1 MRVCCRCATR
11 LRVLR
16 LARSG
21 IKKSLAERGS
31 CRINRGQGVP
41 GAVPGA
47 AVAAV
52 GVAEEVPLQG
62 VEAAEVE
69 VPQAA
74 GAAAGAPRRSA
85 PAVRRKARS
94 G

>member
-1 MRVCCRCATR
+1 M
-11 LRVLR
+11 RVLR

-47 AVAAV
+47 AEAAV

-62 VEAAEVE
+62 AAEAEAEAE

-74 GAAAGAPRRSA
+74 GAAAGAPRQSA